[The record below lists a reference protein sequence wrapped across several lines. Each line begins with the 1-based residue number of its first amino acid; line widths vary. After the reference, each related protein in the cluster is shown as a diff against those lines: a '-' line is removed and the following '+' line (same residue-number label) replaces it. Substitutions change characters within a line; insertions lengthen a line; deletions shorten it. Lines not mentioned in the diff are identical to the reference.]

1 MASDGPPSPIPLTK
15 EAVLKN
21 ATTISP
27 TDGGLLAQLSNNP
40 FFTAVSLFVT
50 LNEIQADQYN

>member
-15 EAVLKN
+15 EAVLKD

-40 FFTAVSLFVT
+40 FFTAVRLIDT
-50 LNEIQADQYN
+50 LNEVQADKYN

>member
-1 MASDGPPSPIPLTK
+1 MASDGPPSSTPLTK
-15 EAVLKN
+15 EAVLKD

-50 LNEIQADQYN
+50 LNEIQADKYN